1 MPGSHRGDFNGRGAA
16 VLLERRKP
24 LLTEMEEWFRADR
37 TSLPRLSPVSRPIDY
52 ILSRRTH
59 FASDVDDGR
68 ICKSNNAE
76 EKTLRCVAWG
86 RKAWLFA
93 SSDRGAGR
101 ATSMLMLITI
111 TRTNDVAPRV
121 WLAADIITG
130 IANLL

>member
-1 MPGSHRGDFNGRGAA
+1 M
-16 VLLERRKP
+16 
-24 LLTEMEEWFRADR
+24 
-37 TSLPRLSPVSRPIDY
+37 VSRRSDQPPALIAGEPTDRLY
-52 ILSRRTH
+52 TVAPDSL
-59 FASDVDDGR
+59 ACDVDDGR

-130 IANLL
+130 IAILL